1 MKLQRQSAIL
11 RLVTDRRVRS
21 QDELRALLAT
31 EGFQA
36 TQATLSRDIRELG
49 LAKLADQDGSYYGS
63 PRDTGLRPEVGMVL
77 PALLVGVEGVG
88 PLVVCKTVAGSAAAV
103 GVAIDQARWKEIIG
117 TVAGDDTCLIIT
129 RSPKDQEMIA
139 GRIRELSRR

>member
-1 MKLQRQSAIL
+1 MKLQRQNVIL
-11 RLVTDRRVRS
+11 RLVADRRVRS
-21 QDELRALLAT
+21 QDELRELLAT

-49 LAKLADQDGSYYGS
+49 LAKLTDSDGSYYGS
-63 PRDTGLRPEVGMVL
+63 PRDTGMKPDVGAVL
-77 PALLVGVEGVG
+77 PALLISVDGVG

-103 GVAIDQARWKEIIG
+103 GVAIDSARWKEIIG

-129 RSPKDQEMIA
+129 RGPEDAETVT